1 VRPSDLDFNSPA
13 FVTYSCKGEHV
24 TNKAYQASFENL
36 IDYKHCN
43 YRIMLYGTQR
53 GVRWHLLQRPLE
65 THNRTQFG
73 HFARAYIEGL
83 LNTLLE
89 YNMIAFN
96 GFKCPRSCFLVEE
109 GGISD
114 QEPSNHQ

>member
-1 VRPSDLDFNSPA
+1 MVRKGELDGTCCSDLQKPITEPSLAILRELTF
-13 FVTYSCKGEHV
+13 
-24 TNKAYQASFENL
+24 
-36 IDYKHCN
+36 
-43 YRIMLYGTQR
+43 
-53 GVRWHLLQRPLE
+53 
-65 THNRTQFG
+65 
-73 HFARAYIEGL
+73 EGL